1 MTLLLTILKT
11 VGKALLWIIAVL
23 FILLLVI
30 IFCPIF
36 YEITGEK
43 YDKAKAEAK
52 IKALFGILKIDL
64 GYDKNGMSVAVKI
77 FGKKLKAFDDGE
89 GTEPEKEQKKAENSK
104 GPEKK
109 ASEKKAEGN
118 EKTKA
123 SQPVIPKK
131 ESTVKKPRP
140 EIRSIP
146 KETDKKDDGND
157 NIKRNIPE
165 RKSAEAIPRQS
176 SAAYR
181 KAEDEKEKTIVT
193 AEWENAEAEEK
204 EISVR
209 KIKLSE
215 AEVPKEPK
223 KFDNVRI
230 KYVKMPEENDDGVN
244 GPEKDKKNK
253 QNKDS
258 AGSGDKKD
266 SREKHNGK
274 DIKDIDENE
283 EKEPERLDL
292 QYFKNMP
299 SSERKKLF
307 KAVIRLLK
315 SVFRSVKPRDFY
327 LKGRLGLSDPALTG
341 QIVGAAW
348 AIGGAL
354 NKRIEIKAAFDEE
367 IIEGDFKVKGHIVPA
382 FMMFYII
389 RFIAVKPVRKIII
402 LLIKGDRN
410 GK

>member
-11 VGKALLWIIAVL
+11 VGKALLWIIAIL

-64 GYDKNGMSVAVKI
+64 GYDKNGMSVAVRI
-77 FGKKLKAFDDGE
+77 FGKKLKAFDDGDE

-104 GPEKK
+104 GPEKNT
-109 ASEKKAEGN
+109 AENG
-118 EKTKA
+118 KTKA

-146 KETDKKDDGND
+146 KETDKKDD
-157 NIKRNIPE
+157 IKRNIPE

-244 GPEKDKKNK
+244 GPKKDKKK
-253 QNKDS
+253 QKNDS
-258 AGSGDKKD
+258 AGSGEKKD